1 MSAKTEDLKIVSFEN
16 EVAGDGGVE
25 THGTEPKFDIGSGTK
40 IVFVRKG

>member
-25 THGTEPKFDIGSGTK
+25 THGTEPNWTSGLAPK
-40 IVFVRKG
+40 LCL